1 MNPSSERP
9 FLDILRGMDT
19 FVAKG
24 RSSKEDYTRIFCIF
38 VLFKT
43 LSGRSLTIFIKQSPL
58 S

>member
-1 MNPSSERP
+1 MNPSFERP
-9 FLDILRGMDT
+9 FLGILRGMDS
-19 FVAKG
+19 FVAKE

-43 LSGRSLTIFIKQSPL
+43 LSGRSLSVFRKQSPL

>member
-1 MNPSSERP
+1 MSPSSERP
-9 FLDILRGMDT
+9 FLGILRGIDT
-19 FVAKG
+19 FVVKE

>member
-1 MNPSSERP
+1 
-9 FLDILRGMDT
+9 MDS
-19 FVAKG
+19 FVAKE

-43 LSGRSLTIFIKQSPL
+43 LSGRSLTIFRKKSPL